1 MTPLFIEYHLSRS
14 ITPHRTVNIAWH
26 SRLGRSAAARQAH
39 CDACPQRSIVRS
51 QGRGI
56 TREQERLLC
65 FLVCGYSWGNT
76 TRAHSSLKPAP
87 RSRICYLS
95 LHRNLERQ
103 RWGRSLSLRVGAQP
117 AIGGAGDR
125 EVYSAVFS
133 RVLEAVIAY
142 STLHR
147 ASVCVHSRESL
158 RLFRRNK
165 HGTETYGTHG
175 DQSRGRVSQT
185 FCVVIVAGYRVL
197 LAFSWLLALGSGRCS
212 TFDRPIVTD
221 GLV

>member
-117 AIGGAGDR
+117 YRRRWRPGSVFRG
-125 EVYSAVFS
+125 VFS
-133 RVLEAVIAY
+133 GSRG
-142 STLHR
+142 SDCSLHR
-147 ASVCVHSRESL
+147 ALCVFTLANHSGCLDETNTERRHTGHTEINHVGVFLKHSV
-158 RLFRRNK
+158 
-165 HGTETYGTHG
+165 
-175 DQSRGRVSQT
+175 
-185 FCVVIVAGYRVL
+185 
-197 LAFSWLLALGSGRCS
+197 
-212 TFDRPIVTD
+212 
-221 GLV
+221 